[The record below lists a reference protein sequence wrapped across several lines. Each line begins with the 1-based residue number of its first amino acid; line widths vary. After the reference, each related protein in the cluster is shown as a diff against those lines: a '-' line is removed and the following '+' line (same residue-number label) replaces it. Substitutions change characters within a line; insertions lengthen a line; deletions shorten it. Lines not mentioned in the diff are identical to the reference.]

1 MNILLML
8 ISAGAAMVLPFEVFL
23 FAYAVLGPLHYLTEI
38 SWLHDKNYYTKGK
51 YDVLILVAVGLF
63 ILLAEIDALSESGLT
78 IFSENFYV
86 GLHITSEATNRAI
99 YIAFLSAIILIF
111 VKNNWYKLAGI
122 ILVCLT
128 MYLADHAVLF
138 FSIFLPTLIHVF
150 VFTALFLL
158 YGALKSRS
166 SSGYFSFFVMMLCPV
181 LLFSIM
187 PEKMFFPIT
196 NYGFAAYH
204 NFELLNNY
212 SLQTFFDFKFTETTP
227 YNIIHQAI
235 YSSTSGIVLMRFIAY
250 AYTYHYL
257 NWFSK
262 TKIIRWHEVPK
273 QRFAV
278 VIFLWL
284 VSLFLYWKDYALG
297 FQWLYFLSFLHVL
310 LEFPLN
316 IVSIKGIFGEL
327 SSITFSKK
335 SLS

>member
-8 ISAGAAMVLPFEVFL
+8 ISAGVAMLLPFEVFL

-51 YDVLILVAVGLF
+51 FDVIVLLLVGLF
-63 ILLAEIDALSESGLT
+63 LLAAQLNQKFDLSLG
-78 IFSENFYV
+78 
-86 GLHITSEATNRAI
+86 ITDQATNRAI

-122 ILVCLT
+122 ALVCLT

-138 FSIFLPTLIHVF
+138 LSVFLPTLIHVF

-187 PEKMFFPIT
+187 PEKTFFPIT
-196 NYGFAAYH
+196 NYGFNAYQ
-204 NFELLNNY
+204 NFEALNQIILYN
-212 SLQTFFDFKFTETTP
+212 FFKVAPNDLHNHV
-227 YNIIHQAI
+227 YN
-235 YSSTSGIVLMRFIAY
+235 SSIGIVVMRFIAY

-273 QRFAV
+273 QRFAI

-284 VSLFLYWKDYALG
+284 VSLFLYWQDYALG

-327 SSITFSKK
+327 SSLTFSKK